1 MAPVWRT
8 CTILNHGRVN
18 FLTLPAMKVWA
29 AGITAG
35 TVALLVGGAFAVAAT
50 QNTTTLAPGLRIAG
64 TDVSGM
70 TLEQALAAVGSRAA
84 SPPRVTVTA
93 GKNTW
98 TLSAE
103 KLGWHA
109 DAQTSVDAA
118 LKITQERGVLQK
130 LQGMIG
136 QAPTQDIP
144 LTAAVDPAKART
156 TLTTLTAG
164 EQRQW
169 QRQVWAGAIAW
180 GAEAPKD
187 LNSRILPDFA
197 DRTLPATPRAV
208 PYPVPRDVAAG
219 LGEAMRVGLLQGP
232 VWTSWPAARDGRPL
246 IQVWEGIALSGGLE

>member
-1 MAPVWRT
+1 
-8 CTILNHGRVN
+8 
-18 FLTLPAMKVWA
+18 MKVWA

-35 TVALLVGGAFAVAAT
+35 TVALLVGGALAVAAT

-130 LQGMIG
+130 LQGEIDDD
-136 QAPTQDIP
+136 AP
-144 LTAAVDPAKART
+144 
-156 TLTTLTAG
+156 
-164 EQRQW
+164 
-169 QRQVWAGAIAW
+169 
-180 GAEAPKD
+180 D
-187 LNSRILPDFA
+187 LA
-197 DRTLPATPRAV
+197 
-208 PYPVPRDVAAG
+208 
-219 LGEAMRVGLLQGP
+219 Q
-232 VWTSWPAARDGRPL
+232 
-246 IQVWEGIALSGGLE
+246 GGLAVHAVAVQQLVRGILGHVKRARCLL